1 MTGFLEEKVRSEGRE
16 MSSFDL
22 RGGAQRKPGRFVE
35 LGAGYPDRGGA
46 FAAFIIRCAVSL
58 PRYGEAVRKWEEP
71 MGIFSLIVEAPL
83 LVLFVAVIDAGL
95 T

>member
-1 MTGFLEEKVRSEGRE
+1 
-16 MSSFDL
+16 
-22 RGGAQRKPGRFVE
+22 
-35 LGAGYPDRGGA
+35 
-46 FAAFIIRCAVSL
+46 L

-71 MGIFSLIVEAPL
+71 MGIFSLIVEASL